1 MIITTTGEAVRT
13 AVDTA
18 AEADWTCL
26 VRRGMLHSECE
37 AVEHWRLAPGAVLAA
52 TPRHGVEE
60 AVLVLEGELGVSA
73 ASGEHSLGAGQLVL
87 FPHGCAARLTA
98 GSDPVR
104 LISVRTLAA
113 AVTDRLPPRVPELL
127 RS

>member
-13 AVDTA
+13 TMDTVSG
-18 AEADWTCL
+18 ADWTCL

-37 AVEHWRLAPGAVLAA
+37 SVEHWLLAPAAVLAA

-60 AVLVLEGELGVSA
+60 AVLVLEGELSLSTT
-73 ASGEHSLGAGQLVL
+73 SGEHSVRAGQLAL
-87 FPHGCAARLTA
+87 LPLGCAARLTA
-98 GSDPVR
+98 GPDPVR
-104 LISVRTLAA
+104 LITVRTLAA
-113 AVTDRLPPRVPELL
+113 AVTDRLPPRIPELI